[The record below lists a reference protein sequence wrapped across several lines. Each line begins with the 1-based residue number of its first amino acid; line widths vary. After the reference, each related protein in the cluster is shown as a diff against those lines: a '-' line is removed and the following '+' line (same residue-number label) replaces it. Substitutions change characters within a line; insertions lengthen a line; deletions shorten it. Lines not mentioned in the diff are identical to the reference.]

1 MFYRPMRFISPVLCL
16 SRRPL
21 LFGGRM
27 MLSVLLLCL
36 FALPLAG
43 QNYERMRS
51 EVQEQQEDTRTNID
65 FLRAQIERIESQVS
79 ETATEYNQLYRQ
91 FQQLEQE
98 INLRNQIVEEL
109 AAEGEQIADE
119 LDIIQR
125 SYEEYEQDLQRLTEN
140 YRRFMKQVYM
150 QGEQSEI
157 MLLLTSESLSQAQV
171 RAYYL
176 RRFQEYRE
184 RQAAQIRE
192 TQQQYLEQEQEK
204 LDIQQRNQ
212 QNLAEARQERNELR
226 ERRQQQQETIRTLQQ
241 DRRALEAQLDQTRQ
255 EIDNLTNLFEE
266 LQAEEEQLQQ
276 AEARRREELEAERQR
291 RLAEARQIED
301 TQEREAEIARLS
313 EPVSPS
319 ATGAYSP
326 EELEGISNQFADA
339 YGQLPWPTSEGVI
352 SRGFGNY
359 VHPVH
364 RTTIPNPGIH
374 ISTEP
379 RADVHAVYAGHVVDV
394 RAIMGFDDMI
404 FITHGNYVTAYANL
418 TEIFVRKGD
427 RVAAG
432 DRIGRAGDENST
444 NGPTLIFFVRDGSEY
459 VDPQQWL
466 SNRPGNIP

>member
-1 MFYRPMRFISPVLCL
+1 MSFPSLTACPE
-16 SRRPL
+16 L
-21 LFGGRM
+21 LLRGHGGRI
-27 MLSVLLLCL
+27 LLLL
-36 FALPLAG
+36 LVLSTGISELSA
-43 QNYERMRS
+43 QNYDRMRNN
-51 EVQEQQEDTRTNID
+51 VQEQQEDTRQNID

-119 LDIIQR
+119 LNIIQQ
-125 SYEEYEQDLQRLTEN
+125 SYEEYEEDLQRLTRN
-140 YRRFMKQVYM
+140 YRQFMKQVYM
-150 QGEQSEI
+150 QGSQSEV

-184 RQAAQIRE
+184 RQAQQIRQ
-192 TQQQYLEQEQEK
+192 TQRQYLEQEQEK
-204 LDIQQRNQ
+204 LDIQERNQ
-212 QNLAEARQERNELR
+212 ENLAEARQERNELQ
-226 ERRQQQQETIRTLQQ
+226 ERRKQQQETITKLQQ

-255 EIDNLTNLFEE
+255 EIDNLTSLFNE
-266 LQAEEEQLQQ
+266 LLAEEERIQQ
-276 AEARRREELEAERQR
+276 AEAERMQELEAERQR
-291 RLAEARQIED
+291 RLAEAQQIED
-301 TQEREAEIARLS
+301 AQEREAEIARLS
-313 EPVSPS
+313 EPVSRS
-319 ATGAYSP
+319 TTGAYST
-326 EELEGISNQFADA
+326 EELEGISTDFAESR
-339 YGQLPWPTSEGVI
+339 GELPWPTNEGVI
-352 SRGFGNY
+352 SRSFGNY

-379 RADVHAVYAGHVVDV
+379 RADVHAVYTGHVVDV

-404 FITHGNYVTAYANL
+404 FVTHGSYVTAYANL

-432 DRIGRAGDENST
+432 DVIGRSGDENST
-444 NGPTLIFFVRDGSEY
+444 NGTTLIFFVRDGSEY
-459 VDPQQWL
+459 VDPQQWI
-466 SNRPGNIP
+466 SSRPGNIP